1 MSPQNARTV
10 AFITTPV
17 AFICCFTFW
26 MCPQRT
32 KYGAMIITMVTF
44 VFSPCILNVSSD
56 GLPSPRTAAPS
67 LSTFI
72 HQLLQHHIHPILLIP
87 VQLPIQ
93 LLGHPLVYLLHF
105 HLLLHCLLHVHL
117 VLHLLIGLLFHFLAQ
132 LFPIK
137 TLPLIQIC
145 LVSVDYAL
153 YDFVDWARSQ
163 EAQVDLG
170 AQYISEATT
179 ES

>member
-1 MSPQNARTV
+1 MDCSIHNHTDCIYLLFYILNVPSKDQVWSNNNNNGH
-10 AFITTPV
+10 
-17 AFICCFTFW
+17 ICFF
-26 MCPQRT
+26 
-32 KYGAMIITMVTF
+32 
-44 VFSPCILNVSSD
+44 PCILNVSSD

-153 YDFVDWARSQ
+153 YDFVD
-163 EAQVDLG
+163 
-170 AQYISEATT
+170 
-179 ES
+179 